1 MKLFVLCFGFVL
13 FNSNRHVNAICE
25 CRNLPI
31 KCSTPEPTNCTYGG
45 TIDDECGCCRVCAK
59 GDGVH
64 CGFVLEEFHC
74 QGNLACLQPN
84 PYCLGKCVTKDFHD
98 NFLKTKQQKPAIS
111 FCECHILPVK
121 CSTPKPTNCEQGTIK
136 DGCGCCE
143 VCAKGEGAP
152 CGRISEN
159 FECPDNLPA
168 CLQLDGHC
176 LGRCVTIEFHNDILK
191 KMGQN

>member
-74 QGNLACLQPN
+74 QDLQSLFVNVIYFRLSVPRLS
-84 PYCLGKCVTKDFHD
+84 PPIASRAQLRTVADVAKFARKEKEHHVEE
-98 NFLKTKQQKPAIS
+98 FLKIS
-111 FCECHILPVK
+111 NALIIFLHVF
-121 CSTPKPTNCEQGTIK
+121 S
-136 DGCGCCE
+136 
-143 VCAKGEGAP
+143 
-152 CGRISEN
+152 
-159 FECPDNLPA
+159 
-168 CLQLDGHC
+168 
-176 LGRCVTIEFHNDILK
+176 
-191 KMGQN
+191 